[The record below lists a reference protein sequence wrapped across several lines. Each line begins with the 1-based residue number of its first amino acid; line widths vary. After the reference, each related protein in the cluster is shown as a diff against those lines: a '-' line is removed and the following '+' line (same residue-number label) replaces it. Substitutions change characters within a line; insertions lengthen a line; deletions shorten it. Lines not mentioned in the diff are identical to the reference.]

1 MNGGERPVNDRA
13 AIRGAAV
20 AVLGAA
26 ALALAVACG
35 PGLQGRPAASSTAA
49 SSADV
54 AHIWHQFAQCV
65 RDHGDPG
72 FPDPTIDA
80 QGHPNWPSNV
90 QRPSA
95 QGKQACASI
104 LDRLTHND
112 EPSSHPDVAM
122 MLRFAQCMR
131 AHGITDWPDPDD
143 QGRFHMPPALGNMK
157 AGPRWNQI
165 RAAMSGACRQYNTA
179 GGIEIA
185 Q

>member
-1 MNGGERPVNDRA
+1 MNDRA

-35 PGLQGRPAASSTAA
+35 PGLQGRPAASSAN
-49 SSADV
+49 V
-54 AHIWHQFAQCV
+54 ANIWHQYAQCV
-65 RDHGDPG
+65 RDQGDPS
-72 FPDPTIDA
+72 FPDPSIDA
-80 QGHPNWPSNV
+80 QGHPNWPGNV

-95 QGKQACASI
+95 QSKQACVSI

-143 QGRFHMPPALGNMK
+143 QGRFHMPPTLGNMK

-165 RAAMSGACRQYNTA
+165 RAAWSGACRQYNTA